1 MLRLVPF
8 FCGARID
15 LLPQLARSL
24 EEALGLAVRQR
35 PPRFDPELA
44 FDPLR
49 GQYDSRVLL
58 ARLLEEAPEGA
69 GRVLGVTT
77 VDLFIPV
84 LTYVFGEAQLEG
96 RAAVVSMYR
105 LDATVYGLPENKR
118 LLAERLRKEAL
129 HELGHTYNLMHCDDP
144 LCVMRSSTYVEE
156 IDLKSDR
163 FCRQCSR
170 SVRPQRS

>member
-1 MLRLVPF
+1 VLRLVPF
-8 FCGARID
+8 FCGTRTD
-15 LLPQLARSL
+15 LLPELARSL
-24 EEALGLAVRQR
+24 QKVFGLTVQQH
-35 PPRFDPELA
+35 PPSFDPETA

-58 ARLLEEAPEGA
+58 ARLLEEAPEHGQ
-69 GRVLGVTT
+69 RVLGVTT

-84 LTYVFGEAQLEG
+84 LTYVFGEAQLDG
-96 RAAVVSMYR
+96 RAALVSMYR
-105 LDATVYGLPENKR
+105 LDATVYGLPEDPG
-118 LLAERLRKEAL
+118 LLAERLRKEAV

-156 IDLKSDR
+156 IDLKSDE

-170 SVRPQRS
+170 SVRPERV